1 MNDKTRAGLSV
12 IIVATL
18 GIAATICGMV
28 EHWEAMDCGDVFQYT
43 DGAIHMIFGC
53 LFILISLIMKIW
65 IEGFMKIKELQKE
78 REDLLEKMEDMKTS
92 NRIFDGRTE
101 AFREDIIVL
110 RDRMD
115 YLEDRMQKESYSH
128 DIEDEVF

>member
-1 MNDKTRAGLSV
+1 MNDETRAGLSV

-18 GIAATICGMV
+18 GIGATICGMV

-65 IEGFMKIKELQKE
+65 IEGFMKIKELQNE
-78 REDLLEKMEDMKTS
+78 IQVLQG
-92 NRIFDGRTE
+92 RI
-101 AFREDIIVL
+101 
-110 RDRMD
+110 D
-115 YLEDRMQKESYSH
+115 YLEDKTHKEPYPH
-128 DIEDEVF
+128 DIDDEVF